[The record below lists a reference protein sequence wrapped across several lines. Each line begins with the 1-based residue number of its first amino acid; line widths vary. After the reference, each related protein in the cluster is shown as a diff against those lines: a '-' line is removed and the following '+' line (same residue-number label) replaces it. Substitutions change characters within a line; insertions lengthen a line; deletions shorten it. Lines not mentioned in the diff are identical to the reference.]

1 MQQEPIFHGNVLHV
15 PVKYLLKR
23 YKEESGYKNIR
34 QERKLSGSA
43 NGADADTDYFICSA
57 IDLISD
63 EVSDCK
69 FQFPVD
75 TKVHKAFYKIAP
87 EMFTK
92 KCNGIYIFEW
102 LRSAYKDQFENNFE
116 LLTQTECRVRILKMI
131 LILNPN
137 AVLEVKLRSFSEEM

>member
-23 YKEESGYKNIR
+23 YKEESGYKNIK
-34 QERKLSGSA
+34 QERKSSGSVD
-43 NGADADTDYFICSA
+43 GADADTEYFICSA

-69 FQFPVD
+69 FRFPVD
-75 TKVHKAFYKIAP
+75 TKVHKAFYNIAP

-92 KCNGIYIFEW
+92 KCRGAYIFGW
-102 LRSAYKDQFENNFE
+102 LRSAYKDRFEKNFE
-116 LLTQTECRVRILKMI
+116 LLTPTECRVRILKMV
-131 LILNPN
+131 LVLNPD
-137 AVLEVKLRSFSEEM
+137 AVLEVELRSNEENM